1 MKLKLRVAL
10 LVVGCVIYST
20 FCFGQSLKPIKVGA
34 ISNAVFPESV
44 QAAKAYFDVVN
55 ESGGIHGRKIEYIPL
70 LEGDSP
76 RQAASSAGVLIKD
89 PEVVALVGSAGFLD
103 CPVNAKSYVA
113 ANLISMQ
120 GASIA
125 PDCFRSSHI
134 VPMNNGPVI
143 GLENAINF
151 AFNQLKSPK
160 ICVSML
166 DLPGMVPAYREL
178 IERDTKRYP
187 RPLANVQIVQAN
199 VDLQP
204 FFKTQIDQG
213 CNAIIFTGH
222 EAGALAWLE
231 STAKMNINNV
241 DLIFLTPAYT
251 MGIAKKA
258 TTLSTNVYAM
268 AEFEPWQSSSF
279 AIADWKRLM
288 LKNKLPLSSLSQGG
302 YTAAQLFVRTA
313 REIKEPI
320 TRNKFSKALSE
331 NPPQNH
337 AFLGLPFKLNKD
349 NGNAPNRTSLPMNAV
364 DGFWR
369 IAWPQWIEASI
380 PKAP

>member
-1 MKLKLRVAL
+1 MKFKLRVAL
-10 LVVGCVIYST
+10 LGLGFVIYAT
-20 FCFGQSLKPIKVGA
+20 FSYGQALKPIKVGA
-34 ISNAVFPESV
+34 ISNSVFPESA

-55 ESGGIHGRKIEYIPL
+55 ESGGIHGRRIEYIPL

-76 RQAASSAGVLIKD
+76 AQAASSAGVLIKD
-89 PEVVALVGSAGFLD
+89 PDVIALVGSAGFLD
-103 CPVNAKSYVA
+103 CPINAKAYVA
-113 ANLISMQ
+113 ANLMSMQ

-134 VPMNNGPVI
+134 IPLNNGPFI
-143 GLENAINF
+143 GLENAISF
-151 AFNQLKSPK
+151 AFNQLKSSK
-160 ICVSML
+160 ICVSLL

-178 IERDTKRYP
+178 IDRDAKRYP
-187 RPLANVQIVQAN
+187 RPLANIQTVQAN
-199 VDLQP
+199 VDLQT
-204 FFKTQIDQG
+204 FIKAQLDQG
-213 CNAIIFTGH
+213 CNTIIFTGH
-222 EAGALAWLE
+222 EAAALAWLA
-231 STAKMNINNV
+231 STAKMNIKNV

-251 MGIAKKA
+251 NAIAKKA
-258 TTLSTNVYAM
+258 STLNTHVYAM
-268 AEFEPWQSSSF
+268 AEFEPWQSSTF

-331 NPPQNH
+331 IPPQNH
-337 AFLGLPFKLNKD
+337 AFLGMAFKVNT
-349 NGNAPNRTSLPMNAV
+349 GHANAPNRTSLPMKAA

-369 IAWPQWIEASI
+369 IAWPQWIEASQ
-380 PKAP
+380 PVTR